1 MRKYLRNIARN
12 NMRKAGIRHFNRHR
26 GADGSKRTD
35 SYFATNWRDWVN
47 A

>member
-1 MRKYLRNIARN
+1 MRKYLRSIARN

-26 GADGSKRTD
+26 GADGKRTA

>member
-26 GADGSKRTD
+26 LTDGKRMD
-35 SYFATNWRDWVN
+35 SYFAMNWRDWVN

>member
-12 NMRKAGIRHFNRHR
+12 NMRKAGIRHFNRHMR
-26 GADGSKRTD
+26 ADGKMTD

>member
-12 NMRKAGIRHFNRHR
+12 NMRKAGIRHFNRHMR
-26 GADGSKRTD
+26 ADGKRMD
-35 SYFATNWRDWVN
+35 SYFAMNWRDWVN

>member
-12 NMRKAGIRHFNRHR
+12 NMRKAGIRHFNRHMR
-26 GADGSKRTD
+26 TDGKRTA
-35 SYFATNWRDWVN
+35 SYFAMNWRDWVN